1 MKNMSEFSIK
11 AKKFLLGSKEKSG
24 FIKNFLLYLV
34 LITIGFVYIYPMLYM
49 IATSVMSTEDLVD
62 STVSWIPTH
71 LSFGSFVKAAKTLGF
86 WEGLLTSVKMTLA
99 PAILQTV
106 VLAMAGYGLAR
117 FPIPFKKGIIAI
129 AIVLFLI
136 PVQVTLIP
144 RYLMFN
150 AYKLTNT
157 ILPIYIISGLGQG
170 VRSSIFLLVFYQFF
184 STIPKS
190 LDEAAQIDGANP
202 WKVFVKIAIPMAM
215 PAIIVTFLFSF
226 IWIWNETAQ
235 MIQLCGTSANTL
247 PMRLATFVDSFN
259 KLFPSNEGAYGGAL
273 NESIRLAGTLL
284 SIAPLL
290 LIYIILQRK
299 FIESVEKT
307 GITGE

>member
-1 MKNMSEFSIK
+1 MKSIVEATTQTK
-11 AKKFLLGSKEKSG
+11 RILLGSKERTGVLKTV
-24 FIKNFLLYLV
+24 LLYVV
-34 LITIGFVYIYPMLYM
+34 LITIGFVYLYPMLYM
-49 IATSVMSTEDLVD
+49 LATSVMSTEDLVD
-62 STVSWIPTH
+62 STVTWIPTH
-71 LSFGSFVKAAKTLGF
+71 LTFGSFVKAAKTLCF
-86 WEGLLTSVKMTLA
+86 WQGLWTSVKMTLI
-99 PAILQTV
+99 PSVLQTV

-117 FPIPFKKGIIAI
+117 FPVPGKKVIIGIAV
-129 AIVLFLI
+129 VLFLI

-157 ILPIYIISGLGQG
+157 IWPVYIISALGQG
-170 VRSSIFLLVFYQFF
+170 VRSSIFLLVYYQFF
-184 STIPKS
+184 ATIPKS
-190 LDEAAQIDGANP
+190 LDEAAQIDGASP
-202 WKVFVKIAIPMAM
+202 WRVFVKIAIPMAI
-215 PAIIVTFLFSF
+215 PAMIVTFLFSF
-226 IWIWNETAQ
+226 IWIWNETTQ
-235 MIQLCGTSANTL
+235 LIQLCGTQANTL
-247 PMRLATFVDSFN
+247 PMRLATFVESYN

-290 LIYIILQRK
+290 LIYILLQRR

>member
-1 MKNMSEFSIK
+1 MINKEIVTK
-11 AKKFLLGSKEKSG
+11 AKTTLLGSREKSG
-24 FIKNFLLYLV
+24 ALKTAFLYII
-34 LITIGFVYIYPMLYM
+34 LIAIGFVYMYPMLYM

-62 STVSWIPTH
+62 STVTWIPTK
-71 LSFGSFVKAAKTLGF
+71 LSFGSFIKAAKTLGF
-86 WEGLLTSVKMTLA
+86 WQGLWISVKMTLI
-99 PAILQTV
+99 PALLQTV

-117 FPIPFKKGIIAI
+117 FPIPGKKILIGIAV
-129 AIVLFLI
+129 VLFLV

-150 AYKLTNT
+150 SYRLTNT
-157 ILPIYIISGLGQG
+157 IWPIYIISGLGQG
-170 VRSSIFLLVFYQFF
+170 VRSSIFLLVYYQFF
-184 STIPKS
+184 STIPKT
-190 LDEAAQIDGANP
+190 LDEAAQIDGAGK
-202 WKVFVKIAIPMAM
+202 WKVFVKIAIPMAI

-226 IWIWNETAQ
+226 IWIWNETTQ

-247 PMRLATFVDSFN
+247 PMRLATFVESFN
-259 KLFPSNEGAYGGAL
+259 KLYPSNEGSNGGAL

-284 SIAPLL
+284 SITPLL
-290 LIYIILQRK
+290 LIYILLQRR